1 MNKQK
6 LSRLVLS
13 LIITA
18 QLFSCISKNKE
29 PKGQT
34 LYNSHCASCHVLP
47 SIEDLPKAIW
57 ENGILPDMAARMGI
71 IDSSN
76 NPLKRKSF
84 LEQEAILKSGIYPNT
99 PTISKDDWDILRN
112 YILQKA
118 PDSLVSNISSP
129 KSNKISQF
137 EISPV
142 NIDSINGS
150 YATFLEFNNN
160 DNTILVGNV
169 SGSIFSYNR
178 VSNEVKQIDQRY
190 SAPTSILKKKNKTYI
205 TTVGFL
211 DPSQLSQGEI
221 TILDSANVTKLPMY
235 FHRPVHTSVEDL
247 NNNGK
252 EELII
257 SEFGDL
263 TGSLS
268 LVVPNTDD
276 FGYKKKVLLNQPG
289 ATRTITRD
297 MNNDGKLDIV
307 ALMAQGREGVS
318 IFYQKDDFNFEF
330 ETVIRLNPVFG
341 SSWFDLLDY
350 DNDGD
355 HDIVIANGD
364 NADKSFVPKPYHGL
378 RIYINDG
385 DNNFEEKYF
394 YPLNGATRFVAN
406 DFDQDGDF
414 DFGVLSTFP
423 DYTNAP
429 NKTFVYLENVSSE
442 SFEFET
448 FTIDQNNLGRWFLMD
463 DGDIDNDGDLD
474 IIISSFTYTFTPVP
488 KKYEEFWKESECDI
502 LILEN
507 KLITKK

>member
-1 MNKQK
+1 MNQPKF
-6 LSRLVLS
+6 SRLVLC
-13 LIITA
+13 LIIVA
-18 QLFSCISKNKE
+18 QLISCVAKNKE
-29 PKGQT
+29 SKGQA
-34 LYNSHCASCHVLP
+34 LYNSYCASCHVLP

-57 ENGILPDMAARMGI
+57 ENGVLPDMAARMGI

-76 NPLKRKSF
+76 NPLNRKSF

-99 PTISKDDWDILRN
+99 PIISTEDWDILRS

-118 PDSLVSNISSP
+118 PDSLITNSNSP
-129 KSNKISQF
+129 QSKLITQF
-137 EISPV
+137 DMKAV
-142 NIDSINGS
+142 NIDSTKGS
-150 YATFLEFNNN
+150 YATFLEFNKS
-160 DNTILVGNV
+160 DNTAMIGNV
-169 SGSIFSYNR
+169 GGSIFSYNGA
-178 VSNEVKQIDQRY
+178 SNKVKKIDQRY
-190 SAPTSILKKKNKTYI
+190 SAPTSITKKKNKTYV

-211 DPSQLSQGEI
+211 DPSELSQGEI
-221 TILDSANVTKLPMY
+221 TIIDSSNVTKLPMY
-235 FHRPVHTSVEDL
+235 FHRPVYTSVEDL
-247 NNNGK
+247 NNNGQ

-268 LVVPNTDD
+268 LVIPNKNQIG
-276 FGYKKKVLLNQPG
+276 FKKKILLKQPG

-307 ALMAQGREGVS
+307 ALFAQGREGVS
-318 IFYQKDDFNFEF
+318 IFYQKDNLNFKF
-330 ETVIRLNPVFG
+330 ETVISLNPVFG

-355 HDIVIANGD
+355 QDIVIANGD

-385 DNNFEEKYF
+385 ENRFEEKYF

-423 DYTNAP
+423 DYTKAP

-442 SFEFET
+442 SFEFKT
-448 FTIDQNNLGRWFLMD
+448 FTIDQNKLGRWFLMD
-463 DGDIDNDGDLD
+463 DGDVDNDGDVD

-488 KKYEEFWKESECDI
+488 KKYEELWKESECDI

-507 KLITKK
+507 KLITKE